1 MKNISFESTIRG
13 AVILFGIFAG
23 GCRTVNDKT
32 LTMFANKFILS
43 ILIISLV
50 TFAMDVF
57 AIAGD
62 TATIE
67 KNLALREDVVFYG
80 GFEESYNN
88 ESWNNR
94 WGIPWISRAADNEV
108 ISGGFQGGKSLR
120 VKYPEGG
127 VGPGETGGQFPMVF
141 RNMEGLQDGLY
152 RELYARYYVK
162 FEEGFDFN
170 KGGKLPGLMGGG
182 DSWGRSGGNQPDGTN
197 GWTLRFMWRSEG
209 KLVIYAYVPKS
220 ENGKWGNDRWG
231 QDIDCDFKTEPGV
244 WHCIEQYVNV
254 GTPGKDDG
262 KLKVWIDGVERL
274 NIDDMRF
281 WNVENDFGPVGGI
294 FFSTFHGGNSADWA
308 PRNDSFAQFDG
319 IVAAQKRVGGLFDE

>member
-1 MKNISFESTIRG
+1 
-13 AVILFGIFAG
+13 
-23 GCRTVNDKT
+23 
-32 LTMFANKFILS
+32 MFTNKFITNLFIFS
-43 ILIISLV
+43 LITFV
-50 TFAMDVF
+50 METFAT
-57 AIAGD
+57 AGD

-67 KNLALREDVVFYG
+67 KSLAVRDDIVFFG
-80 GFEESYNN
+80 GFEEGYNDA
-88 ESWNNR
+88 SWKSR
-94 WGIPWISRAADNEV
+94 WGIPWINRAEDNKV
-108 ISGGFQGGKSLR
+108 VSGGFQGDKSLR

-127 VGPGETGGQFPMVF
+127 VGPVETGGQFPMVF
-141 RNMEGLQDGLY
+141 RNMDGLQDGLY

-170 KGGKLPGLMGGG
+170 RGGKLPGLMGGG

-220 ENGKWGNDRWG
+220 ENGKWGGDRWG
-231 QDIDCDFKTEPGV
+231 QDIDCDFKAEQGK

-281 WNVENDFGPVGGI
+281 WNVENDLGPVGGI

-308 PRNDSFAQFDG
+308 PRKDSYAQFDG
-319 IVAAQKRVGGLFDE
+319 FAAAKKRVGIYNE